1 MQSTEGVRMLGL
13 ATRQLSKAKVSENV
27 VLHNPSVFGALLLI
41 STSYGVAG
49 GVTRSGNS
57 QYI

>member
-1 MQSTEGVRMLGL
+1 MLGL

-27 VLHNPSVFGALLLI
+27 VLYKSSVFLALLLI

-49 GVTRSGNS
+49 GVTRSRNS
-57 QYI
+57 KDI